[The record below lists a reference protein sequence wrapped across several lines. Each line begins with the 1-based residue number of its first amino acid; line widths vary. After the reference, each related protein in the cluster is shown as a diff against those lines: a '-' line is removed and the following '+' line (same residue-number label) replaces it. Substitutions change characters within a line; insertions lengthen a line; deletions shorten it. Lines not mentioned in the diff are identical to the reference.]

1 MDKTLIGTDLKF
13 TLALTASGFDPETDD
28 WHVDILRGN
37 KVVETFQRDDLA
49 QTEDG
54 TWVLCIETEN
64 YGTGPYDILVTAH
77 VPDDDFP
84 DGIRTELYRQKLINL
99 SRS

>member
-13 TLALTASGFDPETDD
+13 ILTLSASGFDPETDD

-37 KVVETFQRDDLA
+37 KVVQTFHRKDLS
-49 QTEDG
+49 QTENG
-54 TWVLCIETEN
+54 EWLLCIETKD

-77 VPDDDFP
+77 VPDVDFP